1 MNNITASAAK
11 NKFGELLD
19 KARREPV
26 VIERHARPNAVLM
39 AYEEYQYLKGLEEK
53 LLAAQADAVVERNEW
68 SGVEESEKM
77 LADILD
83 DTA

>member
-53 LLAAQADAVVERNEW
+53 LLAAQADAVVEKNEW